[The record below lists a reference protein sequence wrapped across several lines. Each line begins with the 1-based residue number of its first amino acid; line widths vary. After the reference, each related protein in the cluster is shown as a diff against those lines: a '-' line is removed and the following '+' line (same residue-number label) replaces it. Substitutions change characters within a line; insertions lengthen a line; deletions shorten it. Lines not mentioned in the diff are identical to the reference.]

1 MCSVSNAP
9 VNNGRPGMDDKFT
22 LKVTLDP
29 IADPELYRLL
39 KPVYP
44 RRRAEYF
51 RQLAKAGMDAGGT
64 GSLSGNNTVAPNID
78 PLGHGMSGSTS
89 MTTNL

>member
-1 MCSVSNAP
+1 
-9 VNNGRPGMDDKFT
+9 MDDKFT

-44 RRRAEYF
+44 RRRAEHF
-51 RQLAKAGMDAGGT
+51 RQLAKAGLDASGT
-64 GSLSGNNTVAPNID
+64 GSLSGNNTAASNID
-78 PLGHGMSGSTS
+78 SLDDGMSGNTS
-89 MTTNL
+89 NDDEFVKNDLNFFN